1 MGYVEAHDEKLF
13 DDPEVVSLRKKIK
26 AVSSDELAIARP
38 ERQSKIRI
46 KFSNNKELFYH
57 AKSVRGT
64 PDNPMDEKDITAKSK
79 RLLEVFKTSQTDD
92 LIDLILHKN
101 FTVDELVKLCNLN
114 LKE

>member
-1 MGYVEAHDEKLF
+1 MYK
-13 DDPEVVSLRKKIK
+13 
-26 AVSSDELAIARP
+26 
-38 ERQSKIRI
+38 RQ
-46 KFSNNKELFYH
+46 
-57 AKSVRGT
+57 VRGT

-101 FTVDELVKLCNLN
+101 FTIDELVKLCNLN